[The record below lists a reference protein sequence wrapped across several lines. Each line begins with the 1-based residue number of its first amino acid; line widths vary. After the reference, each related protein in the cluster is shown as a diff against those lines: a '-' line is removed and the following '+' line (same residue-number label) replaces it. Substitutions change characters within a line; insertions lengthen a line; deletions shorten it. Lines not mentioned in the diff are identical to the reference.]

1 MLKKDEKKIL
11 DAVEKNARGTDLSTY
26 ILLSD
31 ILHEIKM
38 IRKEM
43 NKKDRD

>member
-1 MLKKDEKKIL
+1 MLKEEEKKIL
-11 DAVEKNARGTDLSTY
+11 TDVEKNARGTDKSTY
-26 ILLSD
+26 ILLSN
-31 ILHEIKM
+31 ILKEIKM

>member
-11 DAVEKNARGTDLSTY
+11 DDVEKNARGTDLSTF
-26 ILLSD
+26 ILLRD

-43 NKKDRD
+43 KQ